1 MRFLVIMTPVE
12 TAVTNLKA
20 QKILKIITSHVEYL
34 EDLQMQGKVVE
45 SGSFAGLR
53 GGFGI
58 LDVESLN
65 ELNDIVNLDPAM
77 PYMDTKVYPLV
88 SGEDR
93 VRQLKKR
100 MQMEAETEGL
110 SLEQETPQ

>member
-12 TAVTNLKA
+12 GAVTNLEP
-20 QKILKIITSHVEYL
+20 QKILKIVTSHVEYL
-34 EDLQMQGKVVE
+34 EDLQMQGKVAE

-77 PYMDTKVYPLV
+77 PYMETKIYPLI
-88 SGEDR
+88 SGDER
-93 VRQLKKR
+93 IKQLKKR
-100 MQMEAETEGL
+100 MRAEEEREEL
-110 SLEQETPQ
+110 SLAPETPQ

>member
-34 EDLQMQGKVVE
+34 EDLQMRGKVVE

-58 LDVESLN
+58 LEVESLN
-65 ELNDIVNLDPAM
+65 ELNDIINMDPAM
-77 PYMDTKVYPLV
+77 PFMDTKIYPLV
-88 SGEDR
+88 SGDDR
-93 VRQLKKR
+93 IKQLRKR
-100 MQMEAETEGL
+100 MQMEAETEEL
-110 SLEQETPQ
+110 SLAQETPR